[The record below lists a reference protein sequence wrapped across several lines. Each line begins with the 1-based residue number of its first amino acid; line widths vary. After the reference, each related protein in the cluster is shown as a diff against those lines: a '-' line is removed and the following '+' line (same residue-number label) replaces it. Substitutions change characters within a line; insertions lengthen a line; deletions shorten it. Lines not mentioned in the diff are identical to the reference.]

1 MTDPAPAAAAAP
13 PAPVHETWESRLPEW
28 QQWANRTCENWIFA
42 FIVAMA
48 IRHFVVEAFRIPTA
62 SMEPMLYGDPAFGKS
77 DHVVVDKFLFR
88 FTGPRRWDVTV
99 FQFPQPEIE
108 GRGGADAV
116 TAWTY
121 DDKRLDVPMLR
132 PLMYRNFVKRAVILP
147 GDTFYISNGDIYLK
161 QEDGSWK
168 VSRKPEAAQ
177 EVIWQEVY
185 RSGAQAG
192 YLPWTGEGGDTATAA
207 GAGVELALKD
217 GGALRFSQPLRN
229 LYLKP
234 GPFRV
239 RPARPGDDDPDEPQG
254 YFDDEAEQVELS
266 MTTPLFKYR
275 SRTGNAWDLDR
286 WAISRLTSA
295 DLDNGSHGTLL
306 NKSMR
311 EFIGD
316 VRLRATLSALTG
328 TLVYHF
334 DQGQAHAYALS
345 ITADGWSIS
354 GDGKELKSG
363 KAAMTGAKL
372 VFAHLDNQIF
382 ARINGDEVLRA
393 DVEPVDAGKRVALS
407 WSGSGSATFADLAID
422 RDVHYTVS
430 GFLKDESKV
439 YRNQVRVLDSEGRQ
453 PEELDIAATAK
464 RNIQGVRAQ
473 MLGKPVDE
481 LTPTQLSG
489 PLGYSPQTAIT
500 APPGAY
506 LMMGDNS
513 PLSWDGRSW
522 GWVPK
527 ENLRGRVLAVILPFS
542 RWRLVR

>member
-1 MTDPAPAAAAAP
+1 
-13 PAPVHETWESRLPEW
+13 VETWESRLPEW

-108 GRGGADAV
+108 GHGGADAV

-161 QEDGSWK
+161 QEDGTWK

-275 SRTGNAWDLDR
+275 NRTGNAWDLDR

-316 VRLRATLSALTG
+316 VRLRATLTALTG

-345 ITADGWSIS
+345 VTPDGWSIS

-382 ARINGDEVLRA
+382 ARINGDEVLRV

-407 WSGSGSATFADLAID
+407 WSGSGSAAFADLAID

-430 GFLKDESKV
+430 GFLKDEGKV
-439 YRNQVRVLDSEGRQ
+439 YRNQVKVLDSEGRQ

-473 MLGKPVDE
+473 MLGKPVDD
-481 LTPTQLSG
+481 LTPAQLSG